1 MPEAVRPVGR
11 ILLAMRRLAALLLVT
26 LALTACGGTVVST
39 TFGEVG
45 EEIPV
50 GSAPASE
57 GTSASDGTLVIIDGA
72 AVDGPGL
79 PIADALANAGR
90 GEPQLVSGVLL
101 MDTGGVIWLC
111 GALEPTS
118 PPSCGSP
125 RLRVENYPEGTADW
139 DLGSA
144 DITGLQEKDGV
155 MWFENSKL
163 FGEVQ
168 P

>member
-1 MPEAVRPVGR
+1 
-11 ILLAMRRLAALLLVT
+11 MRRLAPLLLA
-26 LALTACGGTVVST
+26 LALTACGTTVST

-45 EEIPV
+45 EELPV
-50 GSAPASE
+50 GSAPASA
-57 GTSASDGTLVIIDGA
+57 GAPASDGTLVLIGGG

-101 MDTGGVIWLC
+101 MDTDGVIWLC
-111 GALEPTS
+111 ETLEPTS

-144 DITGLQEKDGV
+144 DITGLQEEDGV

>member
-1 MPEAVRPVGR
+1 MRPVGR
-11 ILLAMRRLAALLLVT
+11 ILLAMRRLVPLLVT

-50 GSAPASE
+50 GSAPA
-57 GTSASDGTLVIIDGA
+57 AADGTLVIIDGA

-79 PIADALANAGR
+79 PITDAIANAGR

-101 MDTGGVIWLC
+101 MDTDGVIWLC
-111 GALEPTS
+111 EALEPSS

-125 RLRVENYPEGTADW
+125 RLQVENYPEGTADW

-144 DITGLQEKDGV
+144 DITGLQEEDGV

>member
-1 MPEAVRPVGR
+1 
-11 ILLAMRRLAALLLVT
+11 MRRLAPLLLT
-26 LALTACGGTVVST
+26 LALAACGTTEST

-45 EEIPV
+45 EELPV
-50 GSAPASE
+50 GSAQASG
-57 GTSASDGTLVIIDGA
+57 GTPVSDGTLVIIDGA

-90 GEPQLVSGVLL
+90 GEQQLVSGVLL
-101 MDTGGVIWLC
+101 MDTDGVIWLC
-111 GALEPTS
+111 ESLEPTS

-144 DITGLQEKDGV
+144 DITGLQEEDGV

>member
-1 MPEAVRPVGR
+1 
-11 ILLAMRRLAALLLVT
+11 MRRYAPLLLLLLI
-26 LALTACGGTVVST
+26 LALTACGGTAVSA

-45 EEIPV
+45 EEVPV
-50 GSAPASE
+50 ESAPASD
-57 GTSASDGTLVIIDGA
+57 GTAPSDGTLVITGGA

-79 PIADALANAGR
+79 PIADAVANAG

-101 MDTGGVIWLC
+101 MDTDGVIWLC
-111 GALEPTS
+111 ESLEPTS
-118 PPSCGSP
+118 PPACGSP
-125 RLRVENYPEGTADW
+125 RLRVENFPEGTADW

-144 DITGLQEKDGV
+144 DITGLQEEDGV